1 MATSKNISL
10 KHKAAHYLSMGGAG
24 IIVFSL
30 IAILAAPKLYGA
42 GFPGNLHGFAEFAY
56 GARFGDSRTDHPHY
70 NLFEQRGQLKFTQ
83 YPEKP
88 AILADWNSIFTFKGE
103 FLLDEYRNGS
113 PSVFYK
119 YRKDESRVS
128 LYLRGLNMSISPTP
142 DLDLKV
148 GRQILTWGTGDYLFI
163 NDVFPKDY
171 VSFFSGRDDEY
182 LKAPSWA
189 VKASYF
195 GKLFWTDAVIIPVF
209 EENRI
214 ADGSRLSFYDPFQAR
229 YVGKDSSITREGR
242 PSKLRNTQEAF
253 RFYGQRGSTEW
264 AFYLY
269 HGFYT
274 NPRGVKNP
282 YTCTIYYPKLNVY
295 GFSMRGPFIRGIA
308 SLEVGYLDSREDRA
322 GDNPFIPNP
331 SIKTL
336 FGYSQDMG
344 NDLTLGFQ
352 WQYEQMLKYGR
363 YKRTLPPGSIRLDE
377 HQHLFTFSVNK
388 KFLNQTLYFNNFLFY
403 SPTDKDGYFR
413 TSMTYDVT
421 DNTKVTL
428 GANYFWGDYKYTE
441 FGQLKNNKNIYLRLR
456 YSF

>member
-1 MATSKNISL
+1 MAKHVSLKKKPSSGLSMKVASIIVISL
-10 KHKAAHYLSMGGAG
+10 
-24 IIVFSL
+24 IF
-30 IAILAAPKLYGA
+30 ILAAFNLYGM
-42 GFPGNLHGFAEFAY
+42 GILGDLHGFTEFAY

-70 NLFEQRGQLKFTQ
+70 NLFEERGQLKLTQ

-88 AILADWNSIFTFKGE
+88 AILANWNSIFTFKGE

-119 YRKDESRVS
+119 DREDESRAS
-128 LYLRGLNMSISPTP
+128 LILRELNLALSPAQ

-195 GKLFWTDAVIIPVF
+195 GKLFWTDIVVIPVF
-209 EENRI
+209 EANKTVN
-214 ADGSRLSFYDPFQAR
+214 GSRLSFYDPFLAR
-229 YVGKDSSITREGR
+229 YAGKDSLITKHRR
-242 PSKLRNTQEAF
+242 PSILRNTQEAF
-253 RFYGQRGSTEW
+253 RFYGQKGSTEW

-295 GFSMRGPFIRGIA
+295 GFSVRGPFLRGIGSFEA
-308 SLEVGYLDSREDRA
+308 GYLDSREDRS
-322 GDNPFIPNP
+322 GNNPFIPNS

-363 YKRTLPPGSIRLDE
+363 YKRTLPIGTKRVDE
-377 HQHLFTFSVNK
+377 HQHLLTFSANK

-413 TSMTYDVT
+413 TSLAYDVT
-421 DNTKVTL
+421 DATKVTL